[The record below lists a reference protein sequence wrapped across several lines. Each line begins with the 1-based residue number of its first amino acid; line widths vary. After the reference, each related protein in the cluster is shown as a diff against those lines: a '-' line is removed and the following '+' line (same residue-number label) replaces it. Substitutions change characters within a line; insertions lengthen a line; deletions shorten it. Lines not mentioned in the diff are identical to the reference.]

1 MNRGRQIRPGV
12 GHGRLALVGLA
23 MLGACAGDAAVDATS
38 DAPLADVFAAEETSD
53 ASLSDGVNQDA
64 DGFVG
69 SSDVG
74 LSEAG
79 IPYDEYYTGL
89 EKTSD
94 AGLFI
99 VRLLESSP
107 IPQDTDIYTWRILV
121 VDAAGA
127 PVLGSEVV
135 AEPTMP
141 AHGHGTFPPTT
152 VAEEQVENGRYELKD
167 MDLFMP
173 GIWRVEIRIEAGGV
187 TDWVEYHF
195 DLEG

>member
-1 MNRGRQIRPGV
+1 
-12 GHGRLALVGLA
+12 
-23 MLGACAGDAAVDATS
+23 MLGACAGSAAVDATS
-38 DAPLADVFAAEETSD
+38 EALDATSDALIADGLATDAGVQETSD
-53 ASLSDGVNQDA
+53 AGLSDGVNQDA
-64 DGFVG
+64 DGFPGG
-69 SSDVG
+69 SDAS
-74 LSEAG
+74 LLEAG
-79 IPYDEYYTGL
+79 VPYDEYYTGL

-94 AGLFI
+94 AGLFT

-107 IPQDTDIYTWRILV
+107 IPQDTAVYTWRILV
-121 VDAAGA
+121 MDAAGA
-127 PVLGSEVV
+127 PVVGSEVV

-152 VAEEQVENGRYELKD
+152 IAEEQAENGRYELKD

-173 GIWRVEIRIEAGGV
+173 GIWRVEIRIEAGDA